1 MGQSSGVVKL
11 ARFGLA
17 AVLLISACG
26 GGSNTNSTGSGGAL
40 SCKGLKVGAVVHF
53 RGPYTEEIL
62 AGTKTAADECKA
74 SYQDAGPSGIDP
86 PTEIKQFQDLLQTG
100 VKAITTVAYPSD
112 IWVRPIDTASNS
124 GVPVGTYDVA
134 SPASLETVH
143 VGPRNLDVGKA
154 MADAYTNTLGAS
166 ASSASGS
173 VVLGI
178 CFPGLDVLEAR
189 VTGFKNEMQK
199 TAPGIKVL
207 GAFDTTF
214 DPAKNYA
221 AWQQLVAAHADA
233 KAFAGVCEN
242 DLNALEKIKATNPN
256 AKYFIE
262 SVGIN
267 AEALQGIKNGVGG
280 AAIGQQPFLQGYVAM
295 KMLLLKVQGK
305 ASIKRGWVNTG
316 VEVVT
321 SSNVDQVLAR
331 ENSLTSGP
339 SQSLDFYK
347 STLDKIF
354 ADPSAAVVSL
364 GDYVATS

>member
-1 MGQSSGVVKL
+1 MKRSGFTPL
-11 ARFGLA
+11 ARFAVA
-17 AVLLISACG
+17 AALLVSSCG
-26 GGSNTNSTGSGGAL
+26 GGSNTNSSTGGGAL
-40 SCKGLKVGAVVHF
+40 SCNGLKVGAVVHF

-62 AGTKTAADECKA
+62 AGTKAAADECKA
-74 SYQDAGPSGIDP
+74 SYQDAGPSAIDP
-86 PTEIKQFQDLLQTG
+86 PTEIKEFQDLMQTG

-112 IWVRPIDTASNS
+112 IWVRPIDNATNA
-124 GVPVGTYDVA
+124 GVPVATYDVA

-143 VGPRNLDVGKA
+143 VGPRNLDIGKA
-154 MADAYTNTLGAS
+154 MADAYTNTLGSNAS
-166 ASSASGS
+166 TATGS

-199 TAPGIKVL
+199 VAPKMTVL

-221 AWQQLVAAHADA
+221 AWQQLVSAHPDA

-242 DLNALEKIKATNPN
+242 DLNALEKIKAKDPN

-267 AEALQGIKNGVGG
+267 AEALQGIKSGVGG
-280 AAIGQQPFLQGYVAM
+280 AAIGQQPFIQGYVAM
-295 KMLLLKVQGK
+295 KMLLLKVEGK
-305 ASIKRGWVNTG
+305 ANVKRGWVNTG
-316 VEVVT
+316 VEIVT
-321 SSNVDQVLAR
+321 TANVDQVLAR
-331 ENSLTSGP
+331 ENSLSSGP
-339 SQSLDFYK
+339 SQSLAFYK
-347 STLDKIF
+347 TTLDKIF
-354 ADPSAAVVSL
+354 ADPAAAVTSL